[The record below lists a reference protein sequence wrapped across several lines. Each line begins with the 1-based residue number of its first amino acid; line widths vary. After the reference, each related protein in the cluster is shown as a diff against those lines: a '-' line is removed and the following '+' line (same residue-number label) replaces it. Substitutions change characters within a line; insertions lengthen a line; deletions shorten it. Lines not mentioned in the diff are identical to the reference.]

1 MTLAHVST
9 LVPPRETQPVRCRM
23 PRVGEGAVLL
33 GREELNQKGNDC
45 RSAERERRNSRSGT
59 ESKIDERTRKKEKV
73 LSKKLGLALL
83 LAVAMSL
90 SLVSVAFASG
100 GDDRDGH
107 NEHGKHYK
115 AHLNPL
121 NRSGAEGHAILEKEG
136 KKKVETEI
144 HTKGLASKLP
154 HAQHIHGFKKA
165 LSECPTLADSGRD
178 NLITTAEGLPSYG
191 PIQVSLT
198 TKGDTSPKSALAVDR
213 FPVANAKGSV
223 EYERTFS
230 VPANVAKN
238 LGKKVIVQHGVDL
251 NDNGRYDFKAAGKS
265 ELDPSLPQEATIPA
279 TCGVI
284 NPKK

>member
-1 MTLAHVST
+1 
-9 LVPPRETQPVRCRM
+9 
-23 PRVGEGAVLL
+23 
-33 GREELNQKGNDC
+33 
-45 RSAERERRNSRSGT
+45 
-59 ESKIDERTRKKEKV
+59 

-90 SLVSVAFASG
+90 SLVSVAFANG
-100 GDDRDGH
+100 GDRDGH
-107 NEHGKHYK
+107 DEQEKHFK
-115 AHLNPL
+115 AELNPL
-121 NRSGAEGHAILEKEG
+121 NSSGAEGHAILEKEG
-136 KKKVETEI
+136 TNKLETEI
-144 HTKGLASKLP
+144 HSHGLAPKLP

-165 LSECPTLADSGRD
+165 VSECPTLAASGSD

-213 FPVANAKGSV
+213 FPVANAKGTV

-230 VPANVAKN
+230 VPTNVANN

-284 NPKK
+284 NP

>member
-1 MTLAHVST
+1 
-9 LVPPRETQPVRCRM
+9 
-23 PRVGEGAVLL
+23 
-33 GREELNQKGNDC
+33 
-45 RSAERERRNSRSGT
+45 
-59 ESKIDERTRKKEKV
+59 

-83 LAVAMSL
+83 LAVVMSL
-90 SLVSVAFASG
+90 SLVSVAFANG
-100 GDDRDGH
+100 GDRDGH
-107 NEHGKHYK
+107 NDQAKHEHGNHEHGEHFK
-115 AHLNPL
+115 AELNPL
-121 NRSGAEGHAILEKEG
+121 NRSGAEGQAVLEEEG
-136 KKKVETEI
+136 NKKVETEI
-144 HTKGLASKLP
+144 HTKGLAPKLP

-165 LSECPTLADSGRD
+165 LSECPTLAASGDD

-213 FPVANAKGSV
+213 FPVANAKGTV
-223 EYERTFS
+223 EYERTLS

-251 NDNGRYDFKAAGKS
+251 NDNGKYDFQAAGKS

-284 NPKK
+284 NPK

>member
-1 MTLAHVST
+1 M
-9 LVPPRETQPVRCRM
+9 
-23 PRVGEGAVLL
+23 
-33 GREELNQKGNDC
+33 
-45 RSAERERRNSRSGT
+45 
-59 ESKIDERTRKKEKV
+59 DEHKKEKV

-90 SLVSVAFASG
+90 SLVSVAFANG
-100 GDDRDGH
+100 GDRDGH
-107 NEHGKHYK
+107 DEHGKHYK
-115 AHLNPL
+115 AELNPL

-136 KKKVETEI
+136 TNKLETEI
-144 HTKGLASKLP
+144 HSHGLAPKLP

-165 LSECPTLADSGRD
+165 LSECPTLAASGSD

-223 EYERTFS
+223 QYERTLS

-238 LGKKVIVQHGVDL
+238 LGKKAIVQHGVDL

-284 NPKK
+284 NPK

>member
-1 MTLAHVST
+1 M
-9 LVPPRETQPVRCRM
+9 
-23 PRVGEGAVLL
+23 
-33 GREELNQKGNDC
+33 
-45 RSAERERRNSRSGT
+45 
-59 ESKIDERTRKKEKV
+59 DEHKKENV

-90 SLVSVAFASG
+90 SLVSVAFANG
-100 GDDRDGH
+100 GDGDDRDGH
-107 NEHGKHYK
+107 DEQGKHEHGNHEHGEHFK
-115 AHLNPL
+115 ADLKPL
-121 NRSGAEGHAILEKEG
+121 NRSGAEGHAMLEKEG
-136 KKKVETEI
+136 SKKIETEI
-144 HTKGLASKLP
+144 HTKGLAPKLP

-165 LSECPTLADSGRD
+165 VSECPTLALSGRD
-178 NLITTAEGLPSYG
+178 NLITTVEGVPAYG

-230 VPANVAKN
+230 VPSNVAKN
-238 LGKKVIVQHGVDL
+238 LGKKAIVQHGVDL
-251 NDNGRYDFKAAGKS
+251 NDNGKYDFEAAGKS

-284 NPKK
+284 NPK

>member
-1 MTLAHVST
+1 
-9 LVPPRETQPVRCRM
+9 
-23 PRVGEGAVLL
+23 
-33 GREELNQKGNDC
+33 
-45 RSAERERRNSRSGT
+45 
-59 ESKIDERTRKKEKV
+59 

-121 NRSGAEGHAILEKEG
+121 NRSGAEGHAMLEKHG
-136 KKKVETEI
+136 KKVEIEI
-144 HTKGLASKLP
+144 HTKGLAPKLP

-165 LSECPTLADSGRD
+165 MSECPTMADAGRD
-178 NLITTAEGLPSYG
+178 NVLTTAEGLPDYG

-223 EYERTFS
+223 NYERTIS
-230 VPANVAKN
+230 VPSNVAKN

-251 NDNGRYDFKAAGKS
+251 NDNGKYDFKAAGKS
-265 ELDPSLPQEATIPA
+265 ELDPSLPQEATAPA
-279 TCGVI
+279 NCGVI
-284 NPKK
+284 NLVR

>member
-1 MTLAHVST
+1 
-9 LVPPRETQPVRCRM
+9 
-23 PRVGEGAVLL
+23 
-33 GREELNQKGNDC
+33 
-45 RSAERERRNSRSGT
+45 
-59 ESKIDERTRKKEKV
+59 

-90 SLVSVAFASG
+90 SLVSVAFANG
-100 GDDRDGH
+100 GDRDD
-107 NEHGKHYK
+107 HGKHEQGKHFK
-115 AHLNPL
+115 AELNSL

-136 KKKVETEI
+136 NKKVETEI
-144 HTKGLASKLP
+144 HSHDLAAKLP

-165 LSECPTLADSGRD
+165 LSECPTLAASGRD

-198 TKGDTSPKSALAVDR
+198 TRGDTSPKSALAVDR
-213 FPVANAKGSV
+213 FPVANEKGSV

-230 VPANVAKN
+230 VSANVAKN

>member
-1 MTLAHVST
+1 MKEH
-9 LVPPRETQPVRCRM
+9 
-23 PRVGEGAVLL
+23 
-33 GREELNQKGNDC
+33 
-45 RSAERERRNSRSGT
+45 
-59 ESKIDERTRKKEKV
+59 KKEKV

-90 SLVSVAFASG
+90 SLVSVAFANG
-100 GDDRDGH
+100 GDRDDRNGH
-107 NEHGKHYK
+107 EEQGKHEHGKHEHGDHFQADLK
-115 AHLNPL
+115 PL
-121 NRSGAEGHAILEKEG
+121 NRSGAEGHAMLEKDG
-136 KKKVETEI
+136 SKKVETEI
-144 HTKGLASKLP
+144 HTKGLAPKLP

-165 LSECPTLADSGRD
+165 VSECPTLAASGRD

-213 FPVANAKGSV
+213 FPVANANGSV

-230 VPANVAKN
+230 VPSNVAKN

-251 NDNGRYDFKAAGKS
+251 NDNGKYDFKAAGKS

-284 NPKK
+284 NP

>member
-33 GREELNQKGNDC
+33 GREELNQKGNDF
-45 RSAERERRNSRSGT
+45 RSAERERRNSRSGR
-59 ESKIDERTRKKEKV
+59 ESEIDERTKKKEKV

-90 SLVSVAFASG
+90 SLVSVAFANG
-100 GDDRDGH
+100 GDDGNGH
-107 NEHGKHYK
+107 HEHGKHYK

-136 KKKVETEI
+136 NKKVETEI
-144 HTKGLASKLP
+144 HTKGLAPKLP

-165 LSECPTLADSGRD
+165 VSECPTLALSGRD
-178 NLITTAEGLPSYG
+178 NLITTVEGVPAYG

-198 TKGDTSPKSALAVDR
+198 TTGDTSPNSGLAVER
-213 FPVANAKGSV
+213 FPVADAHGKLK
-223 EYERTFS
+223 YERTFT
-230 VPANVAKN
+230 
-238 LGKKVIVQHGVDL
+238 IGVDFPRAVA
-251 NDNGRYDFKAAGKS
+251 DN
-265 ELDPSLPQEATIPA
+265 
-279 TCGVI
+279 
-284 NPKK
+284 